1 MLVDG
6 SGSMVTENLWEPLKE
21 AMSEVVA
28 SLPDHALLEIAIFD
42 ARKSGGWGSSREPFY
57 GDGDGGPP
65 LAFDLS
71 TPADRDRAIRS
82 IELFATPDTSN
93 RTPLYWALDR
103 CLQEQEAWL
112 DGDPSKQFHI
122 YLYSDGEDQFKGG
135 TVTEADLG
143 RRIRALDESIKLING
158 LSDWYQIVIGDKYDG
173 LAMDG
178 LPVIKSEG
186 AIKLPLPPPSADLV
200 APNLP
205 AASGGVTTAE
215 LRVNVPCPAYMPGD
229 IDLTVTGT
237 QPGVTISVSPSSIP
251 TGGGLQDVPLLKFHV
266 TGAEGQVRMAQQ
278 AELVVHFP
286 DTNCDRR
293 FLPQG
298 SREARLNFS
307 IAKDD
312 SFSFDSSAVRV
323 RPRVAMVDRDVAIQ
337 YLQPIAGVTPAWSRS
352 DGGLIDAN
360 VDDPWSA
367 LTSFTKPGHYEIV
380 LSGERDGSDAT
391 ASTTMT
397 VEVLDFE
404 LSLQSQPIDALEGKP
419 IQITATFSG
428 SAQVIEFQWR
438 MNGVPLAE
446 VTTAPTTT
454 VTPNRDGRTEVAVR
468 ARILV
473 GDQEELTG
481 WVTVIFEVRESPRI
495 RVQSRHAADWCVPLP
510 VQAVTHGGV
519 GRVTFSLLDAEGVTV
534 STAKAGVLT
543 KERDDGRTVQL
554 AEAQLEVPAKA
565 GLYTVHAVA
574 DEHAG
579 VADQVTVEVTPPK
592 VTLRPLGDVSRKLQ
606 LDETDHLIVEISS
619 DTPGAVETVT
629 WHVDSDSGVVLEQ
642 VSPSSGHTTTVVAP
656 DGSTQ
661 ASIDLRF
668 RSESNV
674 PLDQPIRIIATPHIC
689 GQEGPSE
696 SHAVA
701 FERTPVFEM
710 PEWKVAVSGTRTDV
724 PWLARESFHIEPQ
737 SHIAD
742 DGAAI
747 DWVVRAKPGH
757 MLVEGKGLSVFEHE
771 FDHQAGEYTVS
782 AQVTPALGGV
792 AKQAVPITIMV
803 RHDPPVVSADLP
815 DGSVMRGG
823 QSLPVSVTISG
834 AVERAEWVATDE
846 SDQVIDRGDI
856 AGVARGSSQRHAEFH
871 VPAHPDGV
879 GKVQVS
885 VVLHK
890 PSGQASTQ
898 SVASLQTMPPQKF
911 WQFVVLSLAC
921 LIVFVFI
928 CIRFHGNGPRKWK
941 LGVSIDRGII
951 DGARPGIMVGL
962 DGRPSSVDRGWWDVY
977 RKRASVPL
985 RVIAGGRW
993 PKSMPNHRP
1002 GDWLKMQPG
1011 AKFGFGAGGEVGLE
1025 GNPKH
1030 YQFSHSPENPFTK
1043 PEEDW
1048 VWRLGALQ
1056 YEGDG
1061 ANEIFVKVIR
1071 PKKTAQFTVD
1081 LLVICVALLITVGVV
1096 AISWQAWMQ

>member
-237 QPGVTISVSPSSIP
+237 QPGVTISVSPSPIP
-251 TGGGLQDVPLLKFHV
+251 TGGGLQDVPLEFHV

-885 VVLHK
+885 VVLHT
-890 PSGQASTQ
+890 PFGPPSTQ
-898 SVASLQTMPPQKF
+898 SVASLQTMPPRKI
-911 WQFVVLSLAC
+911 WQFAMLCFAC
-921 LIVFVFI
+921 LIVLVLI
-928 CIRFHGNGPRKWK
+928 WKRFHGNGPRKWR
-941 LGVSIDRGII
+941 LGVSIDRG
-951 DGARPGIMVGL
+951 ML
-962 DGRPSSVDRGWWDVY
+962 DGNPPVIHVKVDGRKSAKDRGWWDV
-977 RKRASVPL
+977 KHKKASVPL
-985 RVIAGGRW
+985 GAIAASRQW
-993 PKSMPNHRP
+993 PPDASCRP
-1002 GDWLKMQPG
+1002 GDWLELQPS
-1011 AKFGFGAGGEVGLE
+1011 AKFVFGGGGIVDFEAT
-1025 GNPKH
+1025 NTKH
-1030 YQFSHSPENPFTK
+1030 YQKWPGMAQNSAAPIERQ
-1043 PEEDW
+1043 
-1048 VWRLGALQ
+1048 VWRLRARR
-1056 YEGDG
+1056 YEGVGSD
-1061 ANEIFVKVIR
+1061 EIWVKVIR
-1071 PKKTAQFTVD
+1071 KHVGFTADQ
-1081 LLVICVALLITVGVV
+1081 LVICVALLITVGVV